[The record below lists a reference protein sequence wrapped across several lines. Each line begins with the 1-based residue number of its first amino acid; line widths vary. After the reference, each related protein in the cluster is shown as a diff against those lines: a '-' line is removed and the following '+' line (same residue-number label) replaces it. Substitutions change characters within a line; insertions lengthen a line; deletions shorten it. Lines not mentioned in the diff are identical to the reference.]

1 MFQVFLA
8 VMSSSRSDDVTNSVC
23 LCVVILL
30 SLDILKY
37 LNVDVYRDYRVLQ
50 GCLMGVSKVF
60 QGSFKG
66 VSRMFYGCFKHVS
79 RMF

>member
-1 MFQVFLA
+1 MALIL
-8 VMSSSRSDDVTNSVC
+8 SVC

-30 SLDILKY
+30 SLNILKY

-60 QGSFKG
+60 QGSFKS
-66 VSRMFYGCFKHVS
+66 VSRMFYGCFNDVS
-79 RMF
+79 RMFYGCFNDVSMMFQ